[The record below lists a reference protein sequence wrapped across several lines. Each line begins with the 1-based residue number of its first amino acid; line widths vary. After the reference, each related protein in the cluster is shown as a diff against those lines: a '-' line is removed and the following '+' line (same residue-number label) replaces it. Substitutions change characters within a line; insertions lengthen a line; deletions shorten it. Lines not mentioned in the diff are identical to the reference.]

1 MGCAPTATLTATRAA
16 RWATRQARGAAPI
29 NANAVPMYDAR
40 RALGCTPGARRGANA
55 NVMPMY
61 DARRALGYTPGA
73 APIPMV

>member
-1 MGCAPTATLTATRAA
+1 MRTFRHGMRSD
-16 RWATRQARGAAPI
+16 G
-29 NANAVPMYDAR
+29 DADGDAC
-40 RALGCTPGARRGANA
+40 RALGYTPGARRGANA